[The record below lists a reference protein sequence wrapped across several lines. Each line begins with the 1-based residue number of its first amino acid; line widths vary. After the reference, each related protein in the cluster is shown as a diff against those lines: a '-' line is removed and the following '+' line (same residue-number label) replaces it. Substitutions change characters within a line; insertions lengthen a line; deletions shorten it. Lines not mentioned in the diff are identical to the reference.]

1 MNQVQV
7 LTADEGNRRALA
19 AVLRERYAVEV
30 DQTVRAVDCHIVD
43 DRTLPEYREPL
54 LAHKREHQPL
64 FCPVVLIRREDT
76 DINIKLPDPDTAD
89 APQLVDEIMT
99 APVDKA
105 ILFRRLSNLLVRRA
119 NTRTLMENANR
130 LDRFASML
138 AHELRNPVTIG
149 QIYSQ
154 QLSTDENAEAVEYI
168 GEAFDHLEAM
178 IDILLVLARGHEAV
192 SDPTTIRLADTARAA
207 WDVIDTGDATLV
219 IEVDGAIQA
228 DETYIR
234 HFFRNL
240 FENAVEHGGSDV
252 TVTVGAL
259 PAGFYVAD
267 DGTGIPPA
275 ERESVFEVGYTTAS
289 EHGGTGLGLAFVH
302 ELADIYDWECT
313 VTESETGGARFEV
326 TDVDVTRSD

>member
-1 MNQVQV
+1 
-7 LTADEGNRRALA
+7 
-19 AVLRERYAVEV
+19 
-30 DQTVRAVDCHIVD
+30 
-43 DRTLPEYREPL
+43 
-54 LAHKREHQPL
+54 
-64 FCPVVLIRREDT
+64 
-76 DINIKLPDPDTAD
+76 
-89 APQLVDEIMT
+89 MT

-119 NTRTLMENANR
+119 NTRTLIENANR

-178 IDILLVLARGHEAV
+178 IDILLVLARGREAV
-192 SDPTTIRLADTARAA
+192 SEPTTMRLADTARAA

-219 IEVDGAIQA
+219 VEVDGEIQA

-240 FENAVEHGGSDV
+240 FENAVEHGGPDV
-252 TVTVGAL
+252 TVTVGGL
-259 PAGFYVAD
+259 PTGFYVAD
-267 DGTGIPPA
+267 DGVGIPPA

-302 ELADIYDWECT
+302 ELADIYDWECA
-313 VTESETGGARFEV
+313 VTESEAGGARFEV
-326 TDVDVTRSD
+326 TGVDVALSD